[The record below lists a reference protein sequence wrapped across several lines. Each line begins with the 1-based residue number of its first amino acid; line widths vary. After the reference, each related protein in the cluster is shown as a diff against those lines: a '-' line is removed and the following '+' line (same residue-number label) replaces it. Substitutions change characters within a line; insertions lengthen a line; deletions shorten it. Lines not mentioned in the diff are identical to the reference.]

1 MLLSHVLAC
10 IYLTSYVYF
19 LFTGLSYNNV
29 MVILCQRV
37 TLWEIKMIK
46 EFSDSIMAENKRADI
61 TPSIPGIL
69 LSLHVKT
76 NGF

>member
-1 MLLSHVLAC
+1 
-10 IYLTSYVYF
+10 
-19 LFTGLSYNNV
+19 
-29 MVILCQRV
+29 
-37 TLWEIKMIK
+37 MIK